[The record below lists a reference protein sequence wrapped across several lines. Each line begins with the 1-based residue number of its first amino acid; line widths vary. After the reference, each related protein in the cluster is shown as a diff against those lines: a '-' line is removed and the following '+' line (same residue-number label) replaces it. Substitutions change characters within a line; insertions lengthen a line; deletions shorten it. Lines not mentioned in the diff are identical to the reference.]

1 MADEGLPDNICTSV
15 AHYFEAAWSGAEGD
29 GFGVI
34 YCRWCG
40 DIRAIEIPG
49 IGAPAEEVLTTYR
62 DGVPKVWREG

>member
-40 DIRAIEIPG
+40 DIRAIEMATVGP
-49 IGAPAEEVLTTYR
+49 PAEEITVLTER
-62 DGVPKVWREG
+62 GVPKVWKD